1 MRASYPERGPR
12 WDLSQIEV
20 EVEVVL
26 QLRPRLVVA

>member
-1 MRASYPERGPR
+1 MRASYPERVPR
-12 WDLSQIEV
+12 WDLSQI